1 MDWKTLTSLGRF
13 KDIVMV
19 LLRYGFDDLVDRLN
33 IPGTKFMR
41 KKSPIDQPLNTF
53 ERIRYACEELG
64 PTIVKFGQMASLR
77 PDLVP
82 PPLIDELGKLQDDVA
97 PVDMSQISEVIEQS
111 TGKPLKETFSVFD
124 VTPVAA
130 ASIFQV
136 HRGVLAAAPWGFSSP
151 GRRNWPSAAFIS
163 ASSFLPWPCSPPG

>member
-53 ERIRYACEELG
+53 VRIRYACEERIRHQLIG
-64 PTIVKFGQMASLR
+64 LLQAVLEKDGEAMVHTFLRIGRAEAAIDQRSLER
-77 PDLVP
+77 DLLDILDLRYAV
-82 PPLIDELGKLQDDVA
+82 
-97 PVDMSQISEVIEQS
+97 
-111 TGKPLKETFSVFD
+111 LKT
-124 VTPVAA
+124 
-130 ASIFQV
+130 
-136 HRGVLAAAPWGFSSP
+136 
-151 GRRNWPSAAFIS
+151 
-163 ASSFLPWPCSPPG
+163 